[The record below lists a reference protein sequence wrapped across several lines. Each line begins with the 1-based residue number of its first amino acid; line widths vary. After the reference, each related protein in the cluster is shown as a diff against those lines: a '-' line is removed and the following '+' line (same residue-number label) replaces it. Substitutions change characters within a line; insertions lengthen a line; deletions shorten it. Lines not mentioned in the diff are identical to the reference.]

1 MTVVYLDL
9 LFLLNLT
16 ANYLLL
22 LLTGRMTG
30 QPLRRGLLAA
40 AAAVGALYAA
50 LTFLPGLGWLA
61 AGPCKVASAV
71 LMVLLA
77 YGGTRRLLRTT
88 LVFFGASA
96 ALGGLIWAVE
106 LMGGHSLTLENGVL
120 YSYVDIR
127 LLLLLLIASYGLL
140 ALCSNRMFRHR
151 SVELAPAVVRVG
163 ERTLTLTALLDTGNT
178 LTDPVTNRP
187 VMVAEGA
194 MCQAL
199 LPMPLPLD
207 RPVDALS
214 VLGAQGIKG
223 FRLLPYRAVGV
234 SSGMLLALKAD
245 AVKVGKTDYGS
256 ILVALSP
263 TPVSDG
269 GGYQAL
275 IGTAA

>member
-1 MTVVYLDL
+1 MTVIYLDL
-9 LFLLNLT
+9 LFLLNAT

-22 LLTGRMTG
+22 LVTGRMTG
-30 QPLRRGLLAA
+30 QPLRRWVLAA
-40 AAAVGALYAA
+40 ASALGALYAA
-50 LTFLPGLGWLA
+50 LTFLPGLTWLA
-61 AGPCKVASAV
+61 AAPCKVAAAV
-71 LMVLLA
+71 LMVLLS
-77 YGGTRRLLRTT
+77 YGGNRRLLRTS

-96 ALGGLIWAVE
+96 ALGGMIWAVE
-106 LMGGHSLTLENGVL
+106 LMGGHNLTMENGVL
-120 YSYVDIR
+120 YSYIDIR
-127 LLLLLLIASYGLL
+127 LLLLLLIACYGILSV
-140 ALCSNRMFRHR
+140 CSNRMFRHR
-151 SVELAPAVVRVG
+151 SSELAPAVVRVG

-178 LTDPVTNRP
+178 LTDPITNRP

-207 RPVDALS
+207 RPVDAMS

-234 SSGMLLALKAD
+234 NCGMLLALKAD

-275 IGTAA
+275 IGSAA